1 MCVLI
6 SDICSSLSDLLHSV
20 WQALSPCL
28 CKSLVFTLVC
38 IDLWIC
44 FSPPWL
50 YLRPPHWLPDSF
62 QIHATFRSI
71 FSSRNPTVPMPLLT
85 TCTGAHRVTPQPDL
99 PSCSQAAHLSL
110 VPCVVLP
117 RGVIQYHGISS
128 AHAEH
133 SAGHSSFNLCRE
145 IVRQVAT
152 VIFILYMKKQDA
164 CSLDQILRMETWFTI
179 MIHIIF
185 APSGQTSHLE
195 GSSLHFSP
203 SSIIFLDFMVGL

>member
-1 MCVLI
+1 
-6 SDICSSLSDLLHSV
+6 
-20 WQALSPCL
+20 
-28 CKSLVFTLVC
+28 
-38 IDLWIC
+38 
-44 FSPPWL
+44 
-50 YLRPPHWLPDSF
+50 
-62 QIHATFRSI
+62 
-71 FSSRNPTVPMPLLT
+71 MPLLT
-85 TCTGAHRVTPQPDL
+85 TCPGAHRVTPQPDL

-164 CSLDQILRMETWFTI
+164 CSDPQDGNLIHYHDSHYICTIRPDFTSRGLLPPFLPFFHYFLGLYGRTVI
-179 MIHIIF
+179 NYTTYYQSVTQPEAVII
-185 APSGQTSHLE
+185 
-195 GSSLHFSP
+195 
-203 SSIIFLDFMVGL
+203 DR